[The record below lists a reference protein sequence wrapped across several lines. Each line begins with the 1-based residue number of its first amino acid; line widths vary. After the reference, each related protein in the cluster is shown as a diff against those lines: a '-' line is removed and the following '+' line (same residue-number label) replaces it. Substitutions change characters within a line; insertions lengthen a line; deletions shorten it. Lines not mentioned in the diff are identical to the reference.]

1 MTALTTLW
9 LNDKLADEMASS
21 LNVTWSRSKPAIV
34 MAGVT
39 NGTGYVHCQDPTIGM
54 TVTGEGDMKLFRLV
68 CSLLLSEVEKA
79 SLSGTGLS
87 VNSTFSTFMSA
98 IMTGKHFKMTGNNK
112 TVTIILEEDPSFKII
127 IDYETGIVKEITNI
141 NGFQCK
147 GASST
152 ESAYCYHDQ
161 LSNHLPEFIS
171 AVKQDLSNLFNQL
184 GIGWIEDH
192 YGEIKNGVEII
203 ATGAGIIVTKLSI
216 LAAVEV
222 MIQTGNGAIY
232 FRDNYLPEDFWLKV
246 SYHDIWNNDVY
257 WYVDPND
264 NQMHYIEVPK

>member
-1 MTALTTLW
+1 MTVGSATINKQETVTYGTGYAPTSSQDAGFEALQSFAIATIKVTDGTIQSWLDKKSKYPVGSMKAVYGTFMTALTTLW
-9 LNDKLADEMASS
+9 LNDKLANEMAPK
-21 LNVTWSRSKPAIV
+21 LNVTWKRTRPTVV

-54 TVTGEGDMKLFRLV
+54 TVTGEGSDVKFFRLV

-112 TVTIILEEDPSFKII
+112 TVTIILEEYPSFKII

-141 NGFQCK
+141 NGFPCK

-171 AVKQDLSNLFNQL
+171 AVKQD
-184 GIGWIEDH
+184 
-192 YGEIKNGVEII
+192 V
-203 ATGAGIIVTKLSI
+203 
-216 LAAVEV
+216 
-222 MIQTGNGAIY
+222 
-232 FRDNYLPEDFWLKV
+232 
-246 SYHDIWNNDVY
+246 NNFLTRLY
-257 WYVDPND
+257 
-264 NQMHYIEVPK
+264 